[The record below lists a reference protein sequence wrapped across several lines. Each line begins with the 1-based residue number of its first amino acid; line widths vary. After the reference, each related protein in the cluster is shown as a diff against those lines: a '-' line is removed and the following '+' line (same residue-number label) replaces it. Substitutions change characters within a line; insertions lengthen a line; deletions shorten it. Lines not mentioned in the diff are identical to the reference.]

1 MSVLD
6 RAALDESPL
15 ADLHTI
21 ASELSIDG
29 YRRLRRAAL
38 IDAIIEKQGGE
49 PAGPSS
55 DTESPAAEE
64 SPSAEESPEP
74 APKRTRTR
82 RSRSAAATAEHA
94 DGDKA
99 EAPAE
104 AVAEDT
110 SGDEDASDEDQAP
123 RRRRGRRG
131 GR

>member
-6 RAALDESPL
+6 RVALDESPL

-49 PAGPSS
+49 PAGASS
-55 DTESPAAEE
+55 DKESPADK
-64 SPSAEESPEP
+64 ESPEP
-74 APKRTRTR
+74 APKRTRAR
-82 RSRSAAATAEHA
+82 RSRSAVATADSEEV
-94 DGDKA
+94 DKA
-99 EAPAE
+99 EASAE

-110 SGDEDASDEDQAP
+110 GGDEDASDED
-123 RRRRGRRG
+123 
-131 GR
+131 